1 MDGPNGKK
9 IALVNGRIHTP
20 LGMREALSIEA
31 GRIAE
36 LGKTSDIAPGADTVV
51 DLKERPVFPG
61 FADSHMHFMMW
72 MESQELINLRPCRS
86 IEDLRT
92 VLRAHIGEHPLPDAG
107 WYRGTGWNQTSM
119 PEGRAPNRFDLDDIA
134 PDRPV
139 MLTRVCGHVAVLN
152 TAGLNAAGV
161 TRDTC
166 VEGGIVELDEEGE
179 PTGLVAEEA
188 VGYVHSRIPGLQDED
203 MLRLLEKYGP
213 QAASFGLTQLNTD
226 DMSAFGFDFR
236 RAIGFYTAAEREG
249 KLPFRVRQQFLLP
262 RRELLLDFLSE
273 GWRTGD
279 GTPLYQIGPLKLL
292 CDGSLGGRTAF
303 LREDYA
309 DMPGSRGVAIYG
321 QEELNG
327 LAALA
332 HSSGMQVAV
341 HAIGDGAFEM
351 CLGAF
356 EAAQT
361 ACPGAARHQIVH
373 AQIAGD
379 RQLDRM
385 KSLRLGALI
394 QPCFVPSDREMAI
407 ARLGGERAGRSYRWK
422 TMLKKGIPLA
432 AGSDAPIES
441 LRPLDGVHA
450 AVTRQE
456 QAGRAGQSGE
466 PESGWTPE
474 ENLSVAEAL
483 SLYTWANAWQSG
495 NERRRGEIAPGRDA
509 DLTVLEQDP
518 FLVSASDI
526 WKIGV
531 AMTLCGGRITYRA
544 AME

>member
-1 MDGPNGKK
+1 MDDPNGKK
-9 IALVNGRIHTP
+9 IALVGGRIHTP

-31 GRIAE
+31 GRVAAV
-36 LGKTSDIAPGADTVV
+36 GKTSDIAQGADAVV

-61 FADSHMHFMMW
+61 FADSHMHFMLW
-72 MESQELINLRPCRS
+72 MESQELMNLKPCRS
-86 IEDLRT
+86 IEDMRA
-92 VLRAHIGEHPLPDAG
+92 VLRAHIEEHPLPDSG
-107 WYRGTGWNQTSM
+107 WYRGMGWNQTSM
-119 PEGRAPNRFDLDDIA
+119 PEGRMPNRFDLDDIA
-134 PDRPV
+134 PERPV

-161 TRDTC
+161 TRDTR
-166 VEGGIVELDEEGE
+166 VEGGVIELDEQGD
-179 PTGLVAEEA
+179 PTGIVGEEA
-188 VGYVHSRIPGLQDED
+188 AIYVCSRIPGLQDQD

-226 DMSAFGFDFR
+226 DMGAFGFDFR
-236 RAIGFYTAAEREG
+236 RAIGFYTAAERSG

-262 RRELLLDFLSE
+262 KRELLLDFLSE

-303 LREDYA
+303 LRADYA
-309 DMPGSRGVAIYG
+309 DVPENRGVAIYE

-327 LAALA
+327 LVTLA

-379 RQLDRM
+379 LQIDRM
-385 KSLRLGALI
+385 KNLRLGALI

-441 LRPLDGVHA
+441 LRPLCGIHA
-450 AVTRQE
+450 AVTRQN
-456 QAGRAGQSGE
+456 QAGE
-466 PESGWTPE
+466 PENGWIPE
-474 ENLSVAEAL
+474 EKLSVAEAL
-483 SLYTWANAWQSG
+483 SLYTWANAWQGG
-495 NERRRGEIAPGRDA
+495 NERRCGEIAPGQDA
-509 DLTVLEQDP
+509 DLVVLEEDP
-518 FLVSASDI
+518 FLVPAADI
-526 WKIGV
+526 WKISV
-531 AMTLCGGRITYRA
+531 AMTLCGGRITHRA
-544 AME
+544 GDVG